1 MGHSPSPRGTFPLG
15 PPTRSVVNSASWRA
29 ALIGALVAAL
39 ATLPGLGT
47 GTLWDNSETAYGE
60 VAREI
65 LLSHDWIVMHL
76 NGAAWYV
83 QPPLYFWIAA
93 AFGHWW
99 GISETTLRLPS
110 ALATIAMA
118 AGVGFVTARVASA
131 RAAIL
136 AATILSTALMQAVLG
151 RLAIMDALLD
161 LTVMVAILA
170 WFGALRTGG
179 ARWWYGG
186 WVALAL
192 GTLTKGPVALAL
204 VFLVVAPWA
213 IWTSRVGG
221 QICWPTPRRWLLG
234 VVAFAV
240 LLAPWATALERAA
253 GPVAFGELVIHY
265 TVGRYLGTIENQSG
279 PIWYYVPVVILG
291 FFPWF
296 AFLVPAIA
304 QAWRAAREP
313 ASATREGGSV
323 DPALARLALI
333 WAIVPFVFFSFAKTK
348 LPNYIA
354 LELPSFAILVALWF
368 DRVAERIDR
377 RSALAWTAVVP
388 VTICGTAFAIWAFSH
403 DNKLVADLQQIRND
417 FLALG
422 FVMLAG
428 SLACFALLARRRTA
442 AVAPFALAA
451 AGALVVL
458 IIGVLGE
465 PLVER
470 FKPIPALARAIERE
484 RRPGDAVTI
493 QGVSGGNALVFYTRP
508 RVATLDAPGDAAM
521 TAATDPRRAICAASR
536 AFVVTSKKRPMPD
549 PTYGR
554 TRTTVASS
562 NKDVLF
568 LYQGPPCR
576 PALDGS

>member
-1 MGHSPSPRGTFPLG
+1 
-15 PPTRSVVNSASWRA
+15 VNSASWRA
-29 ALIGALVAAL
+29 ALIGALVAAV

-65 LLSHDWIVMHL
+65 LLTHDWIVMHL

-93 AFGHWW
+93 AFGRWW
-99 GISETTLRLPS
+99 GVSETTLRLPS

-118 AGVGFVTARVASA
+118 AGVGYVVGRVASA

-161 LTVMVAILA
+161 LAVMFAILA

-179 ARWWYGG
+179 VRSWYGG
-186 WVALAL
+186 WIALAL
-192 GTLTKGPVALAL
+192 GTLTKGPVAVVLAL
-204 VFLVVAPWA
+204 LVVAPWS
-213 IWTSRVGG
+213 IWTARAGG
-221 QICWPTPRRWLLG
+221 RIVWPSPRRWLLG
-234 VVAFAV
+234 LVLFAAI
-240 LLAPWATALERAA
+240 LAPWAIALERAA
-253 GPVAFGELVIHY
+253 GPVAFGELVLHY

-279 PIWYYVPVVILG
+279 PLWYYVPVVILG

-296 AFLVPAIA
+296 AFLVPAA
-304 QAWRAAREP
+304 VDAWGEAKAEDAAL
-313 ASATREGGSV
+313 S
-323 DPALARLALI
+323 RLALV

-368 DRVAERIDR
+368 DSVVDR
-377 RSALAWTAVVP
+377 ASRRAALAWTAVVP
-388 VTICGTAFAIWAFSH
+388 VTICGIAFAIWAFSH
-403 DNKLVADLQQIRND
+403 DNKLAADLQQIRSD

-422 FVMLAG
+422 FVMLFG
-428 SLACFALLARRRTA
+428 SLACFGLLLQRRLA
-442 AVAPFALAA
+442 WAAPFALAA
-451 AGALVVL
+451 SGVLVVL

-470 FKPIPALARAIERE
+470 FKPIPDLAQVINRE
-484 RRPGDAVTI
+484 RRSGDTVAI
-493 QGVSGGNALVFYTRP
+493 QGVSGGNALVFYTQP
-508 RVATLDAPGDAAM
+508 HVATIDAPGDAAID
-521 TAATDPRRAICAASR
+521 AATDPRRAICSAHR
-536 AFVVTSKKRPMPD
+536 AFVVTSKKRPTPD
-549 PTYGR
+549 PSYGR
-554 TRTTVASS
+554 SRRALAHS

-568 LYQGPPCR
+568 LYDGPPCAT
-576 PALDGS
+576 PPESTTPEE

>member
-1 MGHSPSPRGTFPLG
+1 M
-15 PPTRSVVNSASWRA
+15 NSASWRA
-29 ALIGALVAAL
+29 ALIGALVAAF

-65 LLSHDWIVMHL
+65 LLSHNWVVLHL
-76 NGAAWYV
+76 NGAPWYV

-93 AFGHWW
+93 LFAKLW
-99 GISETTLRLPS
+99 GISEFTLRLPS

-118 AGVGFVTARVASA
+118 AGVGYVVARVASA

-161 LTVMVAILA
+161 LAVMLAILA

-204 VFLVVAPWA
+204 TLLVIAPWA
-213 IWTSRVGG
+213 VWTARSGG
-221 QICWPTPRRWLLG
+221 RLRLPSVTRWGLG
-234 VVAFAV
+234 IGLFVA
-240 LLAPWATALERAA
+240 LLAPWAIALERAA
-253 GPVAFGELVIHY
+253 GPVAFGELVLHY

-279 PIWYYVPVVILG
+279 PLWYYVPVVILG
-291 FFPWF
+291 LFPWF
-296 AFLVPAIA
+296 AFLVPATMA
-304 QAWRAAREP
+304 AWRD
-313 ASATREGGSV
+313 ATAPKRDVTHAHDSGG
-323 DPALARLALI
+323 DPSLVRLALI

-354 LELPSFAILVALWF
+354 LELPAFAILVALWF
-368 DRVAERIDR
+368 DRVVDRVDR

-388 VTICGTAFAIWAFSH
+388 VTICGIGFAIWAFSH
-403 DNKLVADLQQIRND
+403 DNKLIADLQQIRND

-422 FVMLAG
+422 FVMVFG
-428 SLACFALLARRRTA
+428 SLACFGLLIVRRLA
-442 AVAPFALAA
+442 WAAPFALAA
-451 AGALVVL
+451 AGAVVVL

-465 PLVER
+465 PLVEP
-470 FKPIPALARAIERE
+470 FKPIPPLARTIVERS
-484 RRPGDAVTI
+484 RPGDTIAI
-493 QGVSGGNALVFYTRP
+493 QGVSGGNALVFYTHP
-508 RVATLDAPGDAAM
+508 RVATLDVPGDAAM
-521 TAATDPRRAICAASR
+521 TTATDPRRVICSSAR
-536 AFVVTSKKRPMPD
+536 AFVITTKKRPTID

-554 TRTTVASS
+554 TRHELASS

-568 LYQGPPCR
+568 LYDGPPCTSE
-576 PALDGS
+576 ALRSLAPPRS

>member
-1 MGHSPSPRGTFPLG
+1 M
-15 PPTRSVVNSASWRA
+15 NSASWRA
-29 ALIGALVAAL
+29 ALIGALVAAF

-76 NGAAWYV
+76 NGAPWYV

-93 AFGHWW
+93 LFCKLWR
-99 GISETTLRLPS
+99 ISEFTMRLPS

-118 AGVGFVTARVASA
+118 AGVGYVVARVASA

-161 LTVMVAILA
+161 LAVMLAILA
-170 WFGALRTGG
+170 SYGALRTGG

-192 GTLTKGPVALAL
+192 GTLTKGPVAFAL
-204 VFLVVAPWA
+204 TVLVIAPWAVWTVRAGARVFWPSATRWVLGIGLFVAKLAPWA
-213 IWTSRVGG
+213 I
-221 QICWPTPRRWLLG
+221 
-234 VVAFAV
+234 
-240 LLAPWATALERAA
+240 ALERAA
-253 GPVAFGELVIHY
+253 GPVAFAELVLHY

-291 FFPWF
+291 LFPWF
-296 AFLVPAIA
+296 AFLVPAVMT
-304 QAWRAAREP
+304 AWRDAKVVGRAGRDSLVSGD
-313 ASATREGGSV
+313 AS
-323 DPALARLALI
+323 LARLALV

-354 LELPSFAILVALWF
+354 LELPAFAILVALWF
-368 DRVAERIDR
+368 DRVVDRVDR

-388 VTICGTAFAIWAFSH
+388 VTICGIGFAIWAFSH

-422 FVMLAG
+422 FVMLFG
-428 SLACFALLARRRTA
+428 SLACFGLLLTRRLA
-442 AVAPFALAA
+442 WAAPFALATS
-451 AGALVVL
+451 GVLVVL

-465 PLVER
+465 PLVEP
-470 FKPIPALARAIERE
+470 FKPIPSLARVIAQRS
-484 RRPGDAVTI
+484 RPGDTIAI
-493 QGVSGGNALVFYTRP
+493 QGVSGGNALVYYTHP
-508 RVATLDAPGDAAM
+508 IVATLDVPGDAAM
-521 TAATDPRRAICAASR
+521 TTATDPRRVICSAGR
-536 AFVVTSKKRPMPD
+536 TFVITTKKRPKPD

-554 TRTTVASS
+554 ARSIIAAS

-568 LYQGPPCR
+568 LYDGPRCTREASESLASPK
-576 PALDGS
+576 S

>member
-1 MGHSPSPRGTFPLG
+1 M
-15 PPTRSVVNSASWRA
+15 
-29 ALIGALVAAL
+29 AAL

-65 LLSHDWIVMHL
+65 LITHDWIVMHL
-76 NGAAWYV
+76 NGAPWYI

-93 AFGHWW
+93 LFAKWW
-99 GISETTLRLPS
+99 GVSEFSLRLPS

-118 AGVGFVTARVASA
+118 AGVGFVVARVASA

-161 LTVMVAILA
+161 LAVMLAILA
-170 WFGALRTGG
+170 WFAALRTGG

-186 WVALAL
+186 WVAIAL
-192 GTLTKGPVALAL
+192 GTLTKGPVAIVLT
-204 VFLVVAPWA
+204 FLVVAPWA
-213 IWTSRVGG
+213 LWTWRAGDRIV
-221 QICWPTPRRWLLG
+221 WPSLRRWALGALVFVVLLG
-234 VVAFAV
+234 
-240 LLAPWATALERAA
+240 PWAIALERAA
-253 GPVAFGELVIHY
+253 GPVAFGELVLHY

-296 AFLVPAIA
+296 AFLVPATVEA
-304 QAWRAAREP
+304 LREARGEGVRETRSVARAVRFGDGRAFRAMP
-313 ASATREGGSV
+313 
-323 DPALARLALI
+323 DPGLSRLGLV

-354 LELPSFAILVALWF
+354 LELPAFAILVALYF
-368 DRVAERIDR
+368 DRVVDRSDR
-377 RSALAWTAVVP
+377 RSVLAWTAVVP
-388 VTICGTAFAIWAFSH
+388 VTIGGIAFAIWAFSH
-403 DNKLVADLQQIRND
+403 DNKLVADLTEIRSD

-422 FVMLAG
+422 YVMFFG
-428 SLACFALLARRRTA
+428 SLACFGLLLVRRLA
-442 AVAPFALAA
+442 WLAPFALAL
-451 AGALVVL
+451 AGTLVVL

-470 FKPIPALARAIERE
+470 FKPIPPLARAIERDH
-484 RRPGDAVTI
+484 RPGDVIAI
-493 QGVSGGNALVFYTRP
+493 EGVSGGNALVFYTHP

-521 TAATDPRRAICAASR
+521 TPATDPRRTICSSSR
-536 AFVVTSKKRPMPD
+536 AFIVTSKQRPTPD

-554 TRTTVASS
+554 TRTIVASS

-568 LYQGPPCR
+568 LYDGPPCAGGVAGR
-576 PALDGS
+576 

>member
-1 MGHSPSPRGTFPLG
+1 M
-15 PPTRSVVNSASWRA
+15 NSASWRA
-29 ALIGALVAAL
+29 ALIGALVAAF

-65 LLSHDWIVMHL
+65 LLSHNWVVLHL
-76 NGAAWYV
+76 NGAPWYV

-93 AFGHWW
+93 LFAKLW
-99 GISETTLRLPS
+99 GISEFTLRLPS

-118 AGVGFVTARVASA
+118 AGVGYVVARVASA

-136 AATILSTALMQAVLG
+136 AATVLSTALMQAVLG

-161 LTVMVAILA
+161 LAVMLAILA

-204 VFLVVAPWA
+204 TLLVIVPWA
-213 IWTSRVGG
+213 VWTARSGG
-221 QICWPTPRRWLLG
+221 RLRLPSVTRWGLG
-234 VVAFAV
+234 IGLFVA
-240 LLAPWATALERAA
+240 LLAPWAIALERAA
-253 GPVAFGELVIHY
+253 GPVAFGELVLHY

-279 PIWYYVPVVILG
+279 PLWYYVPVVILG
-291 FFPWF
+291 LFPWF
-296 AFLVPAIA
+296 AFLVPATMT
-304 QAWRAAREP
+304 AWRD
-313 ASATREGGSV
+313 ATAPKRDVTHAHDSGG
-323 DPALARLALI
+323 DPSLARLALI

-354 LELPSFAILVALWF
+354 LELPAFAILVALWF
-368 DRVAERIDR
+368 DRVVDRVDR

-388 VTICGTAFAIWAFSH
+388 VTICGIGFAIWAFSH
-403 DNKLVADLQQIRND
+403 DNKLIADLQQIRND

-422 FVMLAG
+422 FVMLFG
-428 SLACFALLARRRTA
+428 SLACFGLLIVRRLA
-442 AVAPFALAA
+442 WAAPFALAA
-451 AGALVVL
+451 SGALVVL

-465 PLVER
+465 PLVEP
-470 FKPIPALARAIERE
+470 FKPIPPLARTIVERS
-484 RRPGDAVTI
+484 RPGDTIAI
-493 QGVSGGNALVFYTRP
+493 QGVSGGNALVFYTHP
-508 RVATLDAPGDAAM
+508 RVATLDVPGDAAM
-521 TAATDPRRAICAASR
+521 TTATDPRRVICSSAR
-536 AFVVTSKKRPMPD
+536 AFVITTKKRPILD

-554 TRTTVASS
+554 TRRELASS

-568 LYQGPPCR
+568 LYDGPPCTGEAIR
-576 PALDGS
+576 SLAPPRS